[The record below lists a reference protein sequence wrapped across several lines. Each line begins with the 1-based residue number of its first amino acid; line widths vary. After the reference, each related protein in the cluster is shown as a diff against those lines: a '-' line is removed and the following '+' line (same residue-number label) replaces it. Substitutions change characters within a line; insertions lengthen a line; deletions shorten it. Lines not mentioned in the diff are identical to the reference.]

1 MFHNTIYQR
10 PLILT
15 KKCGPFYLHTMSKTV
30 CVPVSIGELLDKITI
45 LSIKRVMV
53 SDLEKVTNVKR
64 ELIELMDM
72 GSTFLSQPKVEEL
85 YDRLM
90 VVNKNLWDVEDQLRK
105 MELEKKFDEDFILK
119 ARSVYQLNDRRYQI
133 KNEINILLG
142 SDILEVK
149 QHVDYQ

>member
-1 MFHNTIYQR
+1 
-10 PLILT
+10 
-15 KKCGPFYLHTMSKTV
+15 MSKTI

-45 LSIKRVMV
+45 LNIKRVMV
-53 SDLEKVTNVKR
+53 SDLEKVANVKR

-72 GSTFLSQPKVEEL
+72 GSTFLSDPKVEEL

-133 KNEINILLG
+133 KNEINIVLG
-142 SDILEVK
+142 SDIFEVK
-149 QHVDYQ
+149 QYVDYQ

>member
-1 MFHNTIYQR
+1 
-10 PLILT
+10 
-15 KKCGPFYLHTMSKTV
+15 MSKTV

-45 LSIKRVMV
+45 LNIKRVMV
-53 SDLEKVTNVKR
+53 SDLEKVANVKR

-142 SDILEVK
+142 SDILDVK
-149 QHVDYQ
+149 QYVDYQ

>member
-1 MFHNTIYQR
+1 
-10 PLILT
+10 
-15 KKCGPFYLHTMSKTV
+15 MSKTV

-45 LSIKRVMV
+45 LNIKRVMV

-64 ELIELMDM
+64 ELVELMDM
-72 GSTFLSQPKVEEL
+72 GKVFLDQPEVEKL

-90 VVNKNLWDVEDQLRK
+90 IVNKNLWDVEDQLRK
-105 MELEKKFDEDFILK
+105 MELDKKFDEDFILK

-133 KNEINILLG
+133 KNEINLLLG

-149 QHVDYQ
+149 QYVDYQ

>member
-1 MFHNTIYQR
+1 
-10 PLILT
+10 
-15 KKCGPFYLHTMSKTV
+15 MSKTV

-45 LSIKRVMV
+45 LNIKRVMV
-53 SDLEKVTNVKR
+53 SDLEKVANVKR

-142 SDILEVK
+142 SNILEVK
-149 QHVDYQ
+149 QYVDYQ

>member
-1 MFHNTIYQR
+1 
-10 PLILT
+10 
-15 KKCGPFYLHTMSKTV
+15 MSKTV

-45 LSIKRVMV
+45 LNIKRVMV
-53 SDLEKVTNVKR
+53 SDLEKVANVKR
-64 ELIELMDM
+64 ELVELMDM
-72 GSTFLSQPKVEEL
+72 GKVFLDQPEVEKL

-105 MELEKKFDEDFILK
+105 MELDKKFDEDFILK

-142 SDILEVK
+142 SNIFEVK
-149 QHVDYQ
+149 QYVDYQ

>member
-1 MFHNTIYQR
+1 M
-10 PLILT
+10 
-15 KKCGPFYLHTMSKTV
+15 
-30 CVPVSIGELLDKITI
+30 SIGELLDKITI
-45 LSIKRVMV
+45 LNIKRVMV
-53 SDLEKVTNVKR
+53 SDLEKVANVKR
-64 ELIELMDM
+64 ELMELMDM

-149 QHVDYQ
+149 QYVDYQ

>member
-1 MFHNTIYQR
+1 
-10 PLILT
+10 
-15 KKCGPFYLHTMSKTV
+15 
-30 CVPVSIGELLDKITI
+30 VSIGELLDKITI
-45 LSIKRVMV
+45 LNIKRVMV
-53 SDLEKVTNVKR
+53 SDLEKVANVKR

-149 QHVDYQ
+149 QYVDYQ

>member
-1 MFHNTIYQR
+1 
-10 PLILT
+10 
-15 KKCGPFYLHTMSKTV
+15 MSKTV

-45 LSIKRVMV
+45 LNIKRVMV
-53 SDLEKVTNVKR
+53 SDLEKVANVKR
-64 ELIELMDM
+64 ELVELMDM

-149 QHVDYQ
+149 QYVDYQ

>member
-1 MFHNTIYQR
+1 
-10 PLILT
+10 
-15 KKCGPFYLHTMSKTV
+15 MSKTV

>member
-1 MFHNTIYQR
+1 
-10 PLILT
+10 
-15 KKCGPFYLHTMSKTV
+15 MSKTV

-45 LSIKRVMV
+45 LNIKRVMV
-53 SDLEKVTNVKR
+53 SDLEKVANVKR

-149 QHVDYQ
+149 QYVDYQ

>member
-1 MFHNTIYQR
+1 M
-10 PLILT
+10 
-15 KKCGPFYLHTMSKTV
+15 
-30 CVPVSIGELLDKITI
+30 SIGELLDKITI
-45 LSIKRVMV
+45 LNIKRVMV
-53 SDLEKVTNVKR
+53 SDLEKVANVKR

-149 QHVDYQ
+149 QYVDYQ

>member
-1 MFHNTIYQR
+1 
-10 PLILT
+10 
-15 KKCGPFYLHTMSKTV
+15 MSKTV

-45 LSIKRVMV
+45 LNIKRVMV
-53 SDLEKVTNVKR
+53 SDLEKVANVKR
-64 ELIELMDM
+64 ELMELMDM

-149 QHVDYQ
+149 QYVDYQ

>member
-1 MFHNTIYQR
+1 
-10 PLILT
+10 
-15 KKCGPFYLHTMSKTV
+15 MSKTV

-45 LSIKRVMV
+45 LNIKRVMV
-53 SDLEKVTNVKR
+53 SDLEKVANVKR
-64 ELIELMDM
+64 ELMELMDM

-142 SDILEVK
+142 SNILEVK
-149 QHVDYQ
+149 QYVDYQ